1 MTNAPRPELADS
13 SLTAISHA
21 ERGSCCALTGE
32 ILAKCLHRT
41 STRKSGSKVE
51 RAWACSAL
59 SAVGHGRRSPGK
71 AAMFRYKAIIGR
83 GLRARTLPAQKT
95 EANGSP
101 DRLLGA
107 EPDNAARHA
116 GVATPRLKASPATAP
131 CPPSELRTKAEH
143 YHTDTVKALIEPP
156 PEPRRAARKC
166 VRPSP
171 RRALR

>member
-51 RAWACSAL
+51 RAWACTAL
-59 SAVGHGRRSPGK
+59 RAVGHGRRSLGK

-95 EANGSP
+95 EARIGCSVLNRMT
-101 DRLLGA
+101 RLGM
-107 EPDNAARHA
+107 P
-116 GVATPRLKASPATAP
+116 VS
-131 CPPSELRTKAEH
+131 
-143 YHTDTVKALIEPP
+143 
-156 PEPRRAARKC
+156 RRAARKC
-166 VRPSP
+166 
-171 RRALR
+171 